1 MNVIMN
7 DGQDEDFFREEKTG
21 AGLLLSPKNI
31 LFILKNPV
39 ILSSIMYIPSTIP
52 FIQSNIHSSLSI
64 YRKNLEFIHCYF
76 DILEI

>member
-1 MNVIMN
+1 MN

-39 ILSSIMYIPSTIP
+39 ILSSIMYIRSDRM
-52 FIQSNIHSSLSI
+52 H
-64 YRKNLEFIHCYF
+64 R
-76 DILEI
+76 ILDRISGWEGMNGMKTF